1 MFKIS
6 TAIILGA
13 ALLATPLT
21 SAWAQ
26 STPSSS
32 KIYKQL
38 SRSAPARAA
47 KDRVGITEL
56 KRSRKLRRTL
66 PSVNIDSINF
76 QFGSA
81 FIPPSQRW
89 KVRNIADAML
99 RFRRGRPERFLIEGH
114 TDAVGSR
121 YNNQNLS
128 VQRARSL
135 KRALTNWFGV
145 PRRMLITVGYGEDY
159 LLIRTQREEWRN
171 RRVTLRRV
179 TGVLR

>member
-1 MFKIS
+1 MLKRTTSLF
-6 TAIILGA
+6 LGLA
-13 ALLATPLT
+13 MIATPLH
-21 SAWAQ
+21 SSWAQ
-26 STPSSS
+26 STPSASQ
-32 KIYKQL
+32 IYKKL

-47 KDRVGITEL
+47 KDRVGVQEL
-56 KRSRKLRRTL
+56 KRNKRLRHSL

-81 FIPPSQRW
+81 QIPQSQAW

-99 RFRRGRPERFLIEGH
+99 RFGRRYNERFLIEGH

-121 YNNQNLS
+121 YNNLRLS
-128 VQRARSL
+128 EQRARSL

-145 PRRMLITVGYGEDY
+145 PRRMLLTVGYGEDY
-159 LLIRTQREEWRN
+159 LLIPTHREEWRN

-179 TGVLR
+179 TGILR

>member
-1 MFKIS
+1 MLKRTTSLF
-6 TAIILGA
+6 LGLS
-13 ALLATPLT
+13 LLATPLQ

-26 STPSSS
+26 STPSS
-32 KIYKQL
+32 KQIYKQL
-38 SRSAPARAA
+38 NRAAPARAA
-47 KDRVGITEL
+47 KDRVGVREL
-56 KRSRKLRRTL
+56 KRNKRLRHSL
-66 PSVNIDSINF
+66 PSVNINSINF

-81 FIPPSQRW
+81 RIPPSQSW

-114 TDAVGSR
+114 TDAIGSR
-121 YNNQNLS
+121 HNNQRLS
-128 VQRARSL
+128 EQRARSL

-145 PRRMLITVGYGEDY
+145 PRRMLITVGYGEDN
-159 LLIRTQREEWRN
+159 LLIPTRREEWRN